1 MVGEADA
8 VVPLR
13 SILTR
18 RAETVVQAA
27 LAERRAE
34 LQRLLSVLHP
44 FYLNA
49 GLALA
54 DCFAPTLKA
63 QDLELKVAEFER
75 EWDDALDLEATSRA
89 ALDEWV
95 ATRSK

>member
-1 MVGEADA
+1 
-8 VVPLR
+8 
-13 SILTR
+13 
-18 RAETVVQAA
+18 
-27 LAERRAE
+27 
-34 LQRLLSVLHP
+34 VLHP